1 MVGCGTATI
10 HNYNYSIEPHDYC
23 SHYGYPPPLDD
34 VPNIPSPSNVQLSFL
49 NISSVLISWS
59 YPGADRAYFVVQRSY
74 DGDAYKNVSGPLTAT
89 QFVYSG
95 MKFSAYYQFR
105 VIAYV
110 GGEASPPTETGYFV
124 NGITG
129 ELKLCGEGEHQFL
142 GFGILFLR
150 SDQSSHDARK
160 TF

>member
-1 MVGCGTATI
+1 MTI
-10 HNYNYSIEPHDYC
+10 VHTMDIP
-23 SHYGYPPPLDD
+23 PPPLDD

-129 ELKLCGEGEHQFL
+129 ELKLCGEGWGALVFR
-142 GFGILFLR
+142 FWDFIF
-150 SDQSSHDARK
+150 AK
-160 TF
+160 